1 MSELRQKYQKLL
13 GDSMSQ
19 FSSEFME
26 LTTLL
31 KSSQAS
37 SDVTKKVDKLFKLL
51 MEANRKQGSETNAVF
66 DQIEKLEKS
75 LEQITEAKRQFEVLY
90 SSGIL
95 FSSETEMRSLMEKA
109 ITTVVKELKAD
120 QGFIV
125 LADEKGE
132 TESVVACNMNPD
144 ENPEAKEMSTT
155 VIRNT
160 ITKSEP
166 TQFPQFNDKFAQQQ
180 SIVKLGITAAM
191 CVPLV
196 AKEKVF
202 GAVYLDRR
210 NKEKAFIENDLVYL
224 LSFARQIVRGFEIS
238 LEITSLEK
246 KLVAETVMKFEDLR
260 RELKC
265 DDIIGSSKKLFD
277 VLKIASKIAPTD
289 ASVILYGENGTG
301 KDLVAHAI
309 HNNSRRSGGAFVTIN
324 CGAIPNELLESELF
338 GYESGAFSGATK
350 SKPGKIEIANGGTL
364 FLDEIGELNVNLQA
378 KLLRVI
384 QTKEIERL
392 GSVQSKKIDIRIIV
406 ATNRNIPEMVAAGSF
421 REDLYYRLKV
431 IELTMPALRERRE
444 DVAELSNYFINKHSN
459 GKLISISSDA
469 MNVLESYLYPGN
481 VRELD
486 NIIQRAVV
494 LMKSDI
500 IEISDLPPEIID
512 EEKSEPVVTGGKSLE
527 EAETEFRKLYILR
540 VLRTAKSKSEAA
552 QMLGVNRTHFYKLL
566 AQLGIENT

>member
-1 MSELRQKYQKLL
+1 MSELRQKFQKLL

-19 FSSEFME
+19 LSSEFME
-26 LTTLL
+26 LTALL

-37 SDVTKKVDKLFKLL
+37 ADISKKVDKLFKML
-51 MEANRKQGSETNAVF
+51 MEVNRKQSVETNALF
-66 DQIEKLEKS
+66 DQLEKLQKTIEKVS
-75 LEQITEAKRQFEVLY
+75 EAKRQFEVLY

-125 LADEKGE
+125 LSNERGE
-132 TESVVACNMNPD
+132 QESLVSCNMDPEQNPD
-144 ENPEAKEMSTT
+144 AKEMSST

-166 TQFPQFNDKFAQQQ
+166 TQFPQFDQKFAQQQ
-180 SIVKLGITAAM
+180 SIIRLGITAAM

-210 NKEKAFIENDLVYL
+210 NKEHAFTESDLVYL

-246 KLVAETVMKFEDLR
+246 KLVAEAVMKFEDLR

-265 DDIIGSSKKLFD
+265 NDLIGSSKKLFD
-277 VLKIASKIAPTD
+277 VLKIASKIAPTE
-289 ASVILYGENGTG
+289 ASIILYGENGTG
-301 KDLVAHAI
+301 KDLLAHII
-309 HNNSRRSGGAFVTIN
+309 HNNSRRANGAIITIN
-324 CGAIPNELLESELF
+324 CGAIPEDLLESELF
-338 GYESGAFSGATK
+338 GYESGAFTGATK
-350 SKPGKIEIANGGTL
+350 TKPGRIEMADGGTL

-392 GSVQSKKIDIRIIV
+392 GGVQSKKIDVRIIA
-406 ATNRNIPEMVAAGSF
+406 ATNRNIPEMIASGNF

-431 IELTMPALRERRE
+431 IELTMPPLRERRE
-444 DVAELSNYFINKHSN
+444 DVAELAHFFVAKHNN
-459 GKLISISSDA
+459 GKSIPISADA
-469 MNVLESYLYPGN
+469 MNILESYTYPGN
-481 VRELD
+481 VRELE

-494 LMKSDI
+494 LMKSDM
-500 IEISDLPPEIID
+500 IEAGDLPPEIID
-512 EEKSEPVVTGGKSLE
+512 DEKSEPIIAGGRSLE
-527 EAETEFRKLYILR
+527 EAENEFRKLYILR
-540 VLRTAKSKSEAA
+540 VLRSAKSKSEAA
-552 QMLGVNRTHFYKLL
+552 QMLGINRTHFYKLL
-566 AQLGIENT
+566 AQLGIDS

>member
-1 MSELRQKYQKLL
+1 MSDLRQKYQKLL

-19 FSSEFME
+19 LSSEFME

-31 KSSQAS
+31 KSSHVD
-37 SDVTKKVDKLFKLL
+37 SDVAKKVDKLFKML
-51 MEANRKQGSETNAVF
+51 MDANRRQNSETNIMF
-66 DQIEKLEKS
+66 DQMEKLEKS
-75 LEQITEAKRQFEVLY
+75 IEQISEAKRQFEVLY

-109 ITTVVKELKAD
+109 ITTVVKELRAD

-125 LADEKGE
+125 LADESGA
-132 TESVVACNMNPD
+132 TESVVSCNMDP
-144 ENPEAKEMSTT
+144 EKNPEAKEMSST

-166 TQFPQFNDKFAQQQ
+166 TQFPQFDQKFSKQN
-180 SIVKLGITAAM
+180 SIIRLGITAAM

-196 AKEKVF
+196 AKDKVF

-210 NKEKAFIENDLVYL
+210 NKEKAFTEADLVYL

-238 LEITSLEK
+238 IEITSLEK

-260 RELKC
+260 KDLKC
-265 DDIIGSSKKLFD
+265 KDIIGSSKKLFD

-301 KDLVAHAI
+301 KDLLAHVL
-309 HNNSRRSGGAFVTIN
+309 HHNSRRSSGSLVTIN
-324 CGAIPNELLESELF
+324 CGAIPNDLLESELF
-338 GYESGAFSGATK
+338 GYESGAFTGATK
-350 SKPGKIEIANGGTL
+350 SKPGKIELANGGTL

-384 QTKEIERL
+384 QTREFERL
-392 GSVQSKKIDIRIIV
+392 GSVQSKKIDVRIIV

-431 IELTMPALRERRE
+431 IELTMPPLRERRE
-444 DVAELSNYFINKHSN
+444 DVAELSKYFTQKYSN
-459 GKLISISSDA
+459 GKLIEISSDA
-469 MNVLESYLYPGN
+469 MNVLESYVYPGN

-494 LMKSDI
+494 LMKSDV
-500 IEISDLPPEIID
+500 IEVWDLPPEIIE
-512 EEKSEPVVTGGKSLE
+512 EEKSEPIVAGGKSLE

-540 VLRTAKSKSEAA
+540 VLRAAKSKSEAA

-566 AQLGIENT
+566 AQLGIEI